1 MKIGSLCTGYGG
13 LDMAVE
19 AFFNA
24 ETIWTCEF
32 DKYASQVIEKR
43 INKPNHGD
51 LKKTDWTKVEP
62 IDILTAGYPCQ
73 PFSHAG
79 SRKGADDE
87 RHLWP
92 YIKEIIGILR
102 PQFVI
107 LENVR
112 GHFGLGFR
120 EVLGDLAALR
130 YDATWRLVRASDVGA
145 PHRRERL
152 FILAYANVER
162 LQRSSRTGYGFE
174 QSNSQHSDTDGQRRP
189 LVGVGVGEIRHQRQ
203 SQSIASELVKE
214 IATNTNSDARAKSRR
229 TSRELRTES
238 VGLRTRQ
245 DKGQAGQEHRNSGQ
259 TISDTSG
266 QCLPSIGNVSQLGRR
281 FTSRRDM
288 HLLQVPSP
296 LDEGKLN
303 AKFVEY
309 MMGLPDGWVTDVGLS
324 RSQQLKI
331 LGNGVVPQQAE
342 YALELLWE
350 TYVSQ

>member
-19 AFFNA
+19 AFFKA

-92 YIKEIIGILR
+92 YIKEIIGLLR
-102 PQFVI
+102 PQFIV

-112 GHFGLGFR
+112 GHFGLGFA
-120 EVLGDLAALR
+120 EVLGDLTSLR
-130 YDATWRLVRASDVGA
+130 YDATWRIVRASDVGA
-145 PHRRERL
+145 PHRRERI
-152 FILAYANVER
+152 FVLAYAQSR
-162 LQRSSRTGYGFE
+162 RSRSKFIGVSSKYSRTRSITDTYGT
-174 QSNSQHSDTDGQRRP
+174 QWR
-189 LVGVGVGEIRHQRQ
+189 
-203 SQSIASELVKE
+203 
-214 IATNTNSDARAKSRR
+214 
-229 TSRELRTES
+229 
-238 VGLRTRQ
+238 
-245 DKGQAGQEHRNSGQ
+245 
-259 TISDTSG
+259 
-266 QCLPSIGNVSQLGRR
+266 
-281 FTSRRDM
+281 
-288 HLLQVPSP
+288 VPSSNEMSDREIPPP
-296 LDEGKLN
+296 LDQGKLN

-309 MMGLPDGWVTDVGLS
+309 MMGLPNGWVTDVGLS
-324 RSQQLKI
+324 RTQQLKI

-342 YALELLWE
+342 YALKLLWE
-350 TYVSQ
+350 TYVNQ

>member
-24 ETIWTCEF
+24 ETVWTCEF

-43 INKPNHGD
+43 IDKPNHGD
-51 LKKTDWTKVEP
+51 LKKTDWTKVES

-73 PFSHAG
+73 PFSTAG

-102 PQFVI
+102 PQFVV

-120 EVLGDLAALR
+120 EVLGDLASIG

-152 FILAYANVER
+152 FILVYSQSGR
-162 LQRSSRTGYGFE
+162 SRSKPSGISSSYSGIGRSSDSISEYT
-174 QSNSQHSDTDGQRRP
+174 NTNGQRCS
-189 LVGVGVGEIRHQRQ
+189 LVE
-203 SQSIASELVKE
+203 E
-214 IATNTNSDARAKSRR
+214 IATNTNGDACAESRR
-229 TSRELRTES
+229 ANRELRTES
-238 VGLRTRQ
+238 SGLRGGQ
-245 DKGQAGQEHRNSGQ
+245 NKGQAREEYSVSSQ
-259 TISDTSG
+259 TLSDTSC
-266 QCLPSIGNVSQLGRR
+266 QCISSIGHVPELGRR

-288 HLLQVPSP
+288 HLQAIPDALA
-296 LDEGKLN
+296 EGRLN

-350 TYVSQ
+350 TYVTDQY